1 MPQRD
6 PLALARA
13 LRRVLTEDG
22 LADRMAS
29 RSRDLAVSQLW
40 PAIAASY
47 ITLGR
52 SLVAAPSS
60 VVA

>member
-1 MPQRD
+1 
-6 PLALARA
+6 
-13 LRRVLTEDG
+13 
-22 LADRMAS
+22 MAA
-29 RSRDLAVSQLW
+29 RSRELAVSQLW

-60 VVA
+60 IVA